1 MVLNCPLPRRYSEM
15 VGSIHPTHATQPLP
29 WTPLIPHLQKGEM
42 SPDLYWA
49 LLLVS
54 HPGIL
59 ARRVPKGEMGCQKAE
74 LAYLQGFLE
83 AFRGKMAA
91 D

>member
-1 MVLNCPLPRRYSEM
+1 MELKCPLPRRNPEM
-15 VGSIHPTHATQPLP
+15 VGSTHPTHATQPLP

-74 LAYLQGFLE
+74 LAYLHGFLE